1 MMNVLLESGAARA
14 RTSNW
19 TAASVVIH
27 GSIVIVAAILT
38 MAPPPMPIDEETLVT
53 IEPWTPPLPTAPVP
67 ASPIIDHAGSVP
79 RVPVDL
85 PTIPVPTVSFPEG
98 LPAVPT
104 TTDFPGTST
113 FHSPGQTPAAPTG
126 APFSEHQVEQI
137 VRPRADNPSPPY
149 PPSLRAAGI
158 EGDVLARFTV
168 DTLGRVESR
177 SVQIVE
183 TSHALF
189 GDAVRDWL
197 TRTRYRPATIGGRPV
212 RQQVEQRIGF
222 SLRR

>member
-1 MMNVLLESGAARA
+1 MMTVLLESGAARA
-14 RTSNW
+14 RMSNW

-27 GSIVIVAAILT
+27 GSIVAVAAILT
-38 MAPPPMPIDEETLVT
+38 IAPPPMPIDKETLVP
-53 IEPWTPPLPTAPVP
+53 IEPLTPPQRPAPVP

-79 RVPVDL
+79 RMPVDL
-85 PTIPVPTVSFPEG
+85 PAIPVPTVSFPEG
-98 LPAVPT
+98 LPTVPT
-104 TTDFPGTST
+104 TVDFPATSI
-113 FHSPGQTPAAPTG
+113 FRERGGTPAGAPG

-149 PPSLRAAGI
+149 PPSLRAAGV

-183 TSHALF
+183 SSHALF